1 MRWFDLPLR
10 SANLAFE
17 RRLIILASARTSIAG
32 SDAGSRSFR
41 SPLTLLGKKKATK
54 LLVA

>member
-41 SPLTLLGKKKATK
+41 SSLTLLGKKKATK

>member
-17 RRLIILASARTSIAG
+17 RRLIIASARTSIAG
-32 SDAGSRSFR
+32 PDAGSRSFR